1 MNLGIQGD
9 ASMRRVTDVSK
20 IDNARIEARDGFAV
34 LRRDPIEPE
43 PVGTIVL
50 LPFRV
55 TGYDRDCDRSLMARL
70 EGIDGDGIATG
81 WNVNRVG
88 IANGVVVTLDELKAL
103 GESS

>member
-20 IDNARIEARDGFAV
+20 IDNARIEPRDGFAV
-34 LRRDPIEPE
+34 LHRDPIEPE

-70 EGIDGDGIATG
+70 EGIDADGIATG

-88 IANGVVVTLDELKAL
+88 IANGVVVTLDELKEL